1 MKDSMKRPDLKRL
14 SGSKVGPADYG
25 VYMWDVA
32 ADAFRMDAT
41 LCQYLG
47 VAQSI
52 GAEGVSLHHVVDL
65 LHKADRAGFVDGI
78 ETSAQTGSPFKRAFR
93 LKAASED
100 FEELQAVGHSFL
112 GAGRVPDV
120 CTGLVF
126 RVRGERKEP
135 NSELADHCIAAFEV
149 AKQSGSE
156 ITQYL
161 ISMVLIELGYQIA
174 GFEPRTV
181 Q

>member
-1 MKDSMKRPDLKRL
+1 MKRPDSRRL

-25 VYMWDVA
+25 VYTWDVA

-52 GAEGVSLHHVVDL
+52 GAQGVSLHRVVEL
-65 LHKADRAGFVDGI
+65 LHKADRAGFLDGI
-78 ETSAQTGSPFKRAFR
+78 ETSAQTGSPFRRAFR
-93 LKAASED
+93 LKASGATAD
-100 FEELQAVGHSFL
+100 ELQAVGHSFL
-112 GAGRVPDV
+112 GAGRIPDV

-126 RVRGERKEP
+126 RIKRGEKAP
-135 NSELADHCIAAFEV
+135 DSELTDHCIAAYEV

-156 ITQYL
+156 IVQYL
-161 ISMVLIELGYQIA
+161 ISMVLIELGHQIA